1 MLADAPASHLGL
13 ASGVIPRPGHPPPQ
27 ALDHSDK
34 YSVRYPIQKGCIED
48 WEGMEKFWQQC
59 IFQYLRCDPEE
70 HYFLMTEP
78 PLNSPDARE
87 EMAEIMFETFNVAG
101 LYIAVQAVLALAAGF
116 ASRRGG
122 GGSQGISGTVID
134 SGDGA
139 THVIPVA
146 DGYVIGSS
154 IKTVPIAG
162 KGITAFIQQLLKE
175 RGEPVPAYHSAEAA
189 NTIKETMCYTSS
201 DMAKEFAKHDADPG
215 KYVKMVGGYDKRSGK
230 TWGVEAGYERFLG
243 PEVFFNPEILGDAGK
258 GSAGSYFKPLP
269 EVVDDSILSCPV
281 DTRRKLYKNIVL
293 SGGTTMVRGT
303 PLHRLKRR
311 PGERAALVRLHV
323 LPDFLT
329 RALIACLGRH
339 RAQFKDFGRRVQ
351 RDVKRLVDGRQS
363 ANAASA
369 GQHGADIEVN
379 VVSHS
384 LQRYAVWFGGSVLA
398 STPDFAKSCRTKAEY
413 EEHGPSICRVNP
425 VFQGL

>member
-1 MLADAPASHLGL
+1 MDRPAIVADCGTGLTKLGYAGNVEPSYVMPTVVGFREGL
-13 ASGVIPRPGHPPPQ
+13 DKKHKGVDDLDFAIGQQ

-293 SGGTTMVRGT
+293 SGGTTM
-303 PLHRLKRR
+303 
-311 PGERAALVRLHV
+311 
-323 LPDFLT
+323 
-329 RALIACLGRH
+329 
-339 RAQFKDFGRRVQ
+339 FKDFGRRVQ